1 MSVKPFQ
8 NLTLT
13 ANNQTVT
20 ASFDAPATGWDRT
33 NSYGNH
39 DFATDSGF
47 SSNVTSSNNHPS
59 AGTMRESDFPFTVI
73 VGQNLSPSTT
83 YYYRVRHANR
93 SGLSNYLSGNV
104 TTAAAPVT
112 APSAPGQP
120 TLSSITV
127 SAITISWSAV
137 ATATS
142 YKVYAG
148 TSSNPTSL
156 ITTTAN
162 TTHTQ
167 TGLNANTTYYARLKA
182 SNGGGDSG
190 YGTQASATTLPG
202 TPANLAAS
210 QGSAEGEIDLSW
222 DQTVGG
228 GGLTVTYTIQRAT
241 SSGGT
246 FSSIA
251 TSIASGTTTFTDTG
265 LDGSTTFYYKILAVT
280 SAGSSAASSEVNATT
295 LATTGPNPSNEVLEF
310 GKLNVLVNRGSDGAE
325 VSMNDVTGN
334 TSEASLKDFYVGG
347 FTSISAPSSTIVGS
361 SGHLTI
367 TANFSNAGD
376 RFKDKIN
383 TSRFSWSITS
393 GGSNASLS
401 NESGRT
407 VRLTTAGNF
416 GAYTVTVS
424 CTWTPIFND
433 HVTSNLTRTA
443 DFTMQNV

>member
-1 MSVKPFQ
+1 MSVKPFVS
-8 NLTLT
+8 LTLT
-13 ANNQTVT
+13 ANDQTVT

-93 SGLSNYLSGNV
+93 SGLSSYLSGNV

-156 ITTTAN
+156 LTTTAN

-182 SNGGGDSG
+182 SNSGGDSG
-190 YGTQASATTLPG
+190 FGTQASATTLPG
-202 TPANLAAS
+202 TPTNLAAS
-210 QGSAEGEIDLSW
+210 QGSSEGEIDLSW
-222 DQTVGG
+222 DQTIGG
-228 GGLTVTYTIQRAT
+228 GGLTVTYTISRAT
-241 SSGGT
+241 SSGGS
-246 FSSIA
+246 FSAIA
-251 TSIASGTTTFTDTG
+251 SNISSGTTTYTDNG
-265 LDGSTTFYYKILAVT
+265 LAGSTTFYYKITAVT

-295 LATTGPNPSNEVLEF
+295 QATTGPNPTNELLEF
-310 GKLNVLVNRGSDGAE
+310 GKLNVLVNRGNDGDT
-325 VSMNDVTGN
+325 VSMSDVTGDTN
-334 TSEASLKDFYVGG
+334 EASLKDFYVGS
-347 FTSISAPSSTIVGS
+347 FTSVSKNTDNIAPG
-361 SGHLTI
+361 GFALL
-367 TANFSNAGD
+367 TANFSNAGTK
-376 RFKDKIN
+376 F
-383 TSRFSWSITS
+383 TSKVAKERFSWSITA
-393 GGSNASLS
+393 GSSNGSLS
-401 NESGRT
+401 NQSGRT
-407 VRLTTAGNF
+407 IRCNSAGNF
-416 GAYTVTVS
+416 GSHTVTVS
-424 CTWTPIFND
+424 CTWSPIFND
-433 HVTSNLTRTA
+433 HVTTNLTRTV
-443 DFTMQNV
+443 NVQMVNV